1 MSGAS
6 FSRARTWIERAFLLA
21 LVLLA
26 SAWWMKRRPIAPEA
40 IDPTLLRAPA
50 QTATT
55 RRPFAFEFRGG
66 TVRVKPVAEYSV
78 TGLVMSQNDVES
90 FADIYHD
97 ASSVDTKDL
106 CLLWGESLE
115 SEDFHWVRV
124 TSGPF
129 TCYFRYPQGIRF
141 EPHDLGNHHLITD
154 DDEMRGRVEAV
165 HAGDQIRIRGLLV
178 DYQMD
183 DWGERWRETSTV
195 RDDEGC
201 EVVFV
206 EDFEVVRPGAPLW
219 HRLYRAGWWSIATLP
234 VLWVIL
240 LWLGFPSRAPDAAS
254 SAGFRRSQR

>member
-1 MSGAS
+1 MSGAA

-26 SAWWMKRRPIAPEA
+26 AAWWMTRRPIAPEA
-40 IDPTLLRAPA
+40 IDPALLRAPA
-50 QTATT
+50 QTATA
-55 RRPFAFEFRGG
+55 RPPFRFEFRGG
-66 TVRVKPVAEYSV
+66 TVRVKPVAEYGVS
-78 TGLVMSQNDVES
+78 GLVMSQNDVES

-97 ASSVDTKDL
+97 SSSVDTKDL
-106 CLLWGESLE
+106 CLLWGRSLE
-115 SEDFHWVRV
+115 SEDFHRVRV

-141 EPHDLGNHHLITD
+141 EPHDLGNHHLITA
-154 DDEMRGRVEAV
+154 DDELRKRLETV
-165 HAGDQIRIRGLLV
+165 HTGDQVRMRGLLV

-195 RDDEGC
+195 RKDQGC

-219 HRLYRAGWWSIATLP
+219 HRLYRGSWWSIGALP
-234 VLWVIL
+234 VLWIL
-240 LWLGFPSRAPDAAS
+240 SLWLGFPARAPGAANENS
-254 SAGFRRSQR
+254 G